1 MNSCSV
7 AGLTCSIRPF
17 VTCLRS
23 QLLECT
29 LIDRSLLV
37 VSGKFLLKWRRCLNS
52 PEMNTLLNLDVEPG
66 RIGGES

>member
-1 MNSCSV
+1 
-7 AGLTCSIRPF
+7 
-17 VTCLRS
+17 
-23 QLLECT
+23 
-29 LIDRSLLV
+29 LLV